1 MNVKKKEE
9 EVDPVKHSGPREQ
22 LGVVSKVVKAKG
34 FGFITG
40 DDEEQYFFHAA
51 AVRGGKF
58 DQEEFCEGTR
68 VQFIVMGTPKG
79 PRALNVRALGDGATG
94 VSHD

>member
-1 MNVKKKEE
+1 MTRAKKEE
-9 EVDPVKHSGPREQ
+9 ETPVKHSKPHEQ
-22 LGVVSKVVKAKG
+22 LGLVSKIMKAKG

-51 AVRGGKF
+51 AVRGGMF

-68 VQFIVMGTPKG
+68 VRFIVTGTPKG
-79 PRALNVRALGDGATG
+79 PRALNVVALGEGRDG
-94 VSHD
+94 